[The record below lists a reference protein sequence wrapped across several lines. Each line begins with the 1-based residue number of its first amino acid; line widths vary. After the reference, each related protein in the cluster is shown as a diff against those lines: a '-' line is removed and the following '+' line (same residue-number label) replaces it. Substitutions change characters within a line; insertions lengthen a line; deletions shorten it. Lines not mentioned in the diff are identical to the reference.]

1 MGIDATKPL
10 AERERLAKIDLPP
23 AVKQRV
29 YELMARALRR

>member
-23 AVKQRV
+23 AVKERGH
-29 YELMARALRR
+29 ELAARALRR